1 MAHLQTPERH
11 SQPLLAAPF
20 HRQVD
25 AFGSH
30 LATAAG
36 VGVRQRTLPG
46 ADPMSIMAD
55 LGTPG
60 TEAANLLADLLAG
73 GQCTTADEWGNA
85 RSLRS
90 PSR

>member
-1 MAHLQTPERH
+1 M
-11 SQPLLAAPF
+11 LAAPF

-36 VGVRQRTLPG
+36 VRFRQRTLPG
-46 ADPMSIMAD
+46 VDHMSIMAG

-60 TEAANLLADLLAG
+60 TEAANLLANLLAG

-85 RSLRS
+85 RSLR
-90 PSR
+90 PPFR